1 MVIVSVCFLYLILW
15 LYIPFSIYLYHVHY
29 QTNMKPLTPQ
39 SHKCNNHV
47 PKLLSAV
54 LSLFVLVL
62 VLRYDIKGEP
72 LILIL
77 SLTSA
82 VILLFFP
89 FFIGVSRLP
98 MPCSTMLFHYLICLT
113 VQGYPCRQ
121 SGPVT
126 RRLYGCMHFHVPMYS
141 IPTVLS
147 LYFGLQT

>member
-29 QTNMKPLTPQ
+29 QTNMKPLTPH

-54 LSLFVLVL
+54 LSLVVLVL
-62 VLRYDIKGEP
+62 VLIYDIKGEP
-72 LILIL
+72 LY
-77 SLTSA
+77 SYC
-82 VILLFFP
+82 LLRRLLYFCFLP

-98 MPCSTMLFHYLICLT
+98 KPCSTILFHYLICLT
-113 VQGYPCRQ
+113 VQRYPCRQ

-126 RRLYGCMHFHVPMYS
+126 RRLYGCMHFRVPMCS
-141 IPTVLS
+141 MPTALS

>member
-82 VILLFFP
+82 VILLFF
-89 FFIGVSRLP
+89 
-98 MPCSTMLFHYLICLT
+98 TLFYWRFKASDALF
-113 VQGYPCRQ
+113 Y
-121 SGPVT
+121 
-126 RRLYGCMHFHVPMYS
+126 YA
-141 IPTVLS
+141 LS
-147 LYFGLQT
+147 LPDMPDRTRLSMQAVWAGNPKALWVYAFSCPDVFDP